1 MEDHLIFF
9 IDFVGFADVTGQWN
23 GKSETRLNS
32 LIELLSELQS
42 LGGEFDLN
50 EEVEESGK
58 RFRIRPA
65 ISTFSDHVVISYP
78 TEQLRKMNN
87 GDFLGTALLLV
98 GKLVSNLAGAA
109 MQLGLLIR
117 GGATVGPLYHS
128 HGVVLGPGMVE
139 AYHLESRVSIYPRI
153 AVSRKLYSQVKIN
166 PRSLVLLQDRD
177 GITHFNYFTSMI
189 SRSPVAG
196 EGLDTWLSNVRRTVA
211 ANIEEFERK
220 ERWNELAKWVWFSQH
235 LEQARSSLPDAL
247 FQSTATAQHAVG
259 PECG

>member
-9 IDFVGFADVTGQWN
+9 IDFVGFADVTGRWN
-23 GKSETRLNS
+23 AENETRLNS

-50 EEVEESGK
+50 EEAQESGT
-58 RFRIRPA
+58 RFSIRPA

-78 TEQLRKMNN
+78 TEQLRKMNDD
-87 GDFLGTALLLV
+87 DFLGTALLLA

-128 HGVVLGPGMVE
+128 HGVVLGPAMVE

-166 PRSLVLLQDRD
+166 PRTLVLLQDHD
-177 GITHFNYFTSMI
+177 GITHFNYFKSMI
-189 SRSPVAG
+189 TRSPVAG
-196 EGLDTWLSNVRRTVA
+196 EGLGTWLSNVRRTVA
-211 ANIEEFERK
+211 ANVEEFERT
-220 ERWNELAKWVWFSQH
+220 ERWNELAKWVWFRQQ
-235 LEQARSSLPDAL
+235 LEHARSVLPDAL
-247 FQSTATAQHAVG
+247 FESAATA
-259 PECG
+259 